1 MLNTKNINIV
11 VPTYD
16 KVHENFIVQIQ
27 KFDKELLNK
36 IFIFKN
42 DDNLLNL
49 VEIISKTECLI
60 NPSTGT
66 IHIASNLKIPT
77 IGLYTKKD
85 SILWYTYDKNYVFID
100 NLNEKNFNEIINQTV
115 IKIEQYIKN

>member
-1 MLNTKNINIV
+1 MV